1 MAKTRSPLVIIFIT
15 IFIDLV
21 GFGIVIPVLPLYA
34 ERYGASEATVGL
46 LLAIYSAMQ
55 FVFAPI
61 LGKLSDRVGRR
72 PVLLVSLIG
81 TSIGFLLMGFAPSMP
96 VGFAL
101 FGLAPT
107 LVWLFVARIIDGIS
121 GGNISTA
128 QAYIADVTPPD
139 ERSKGM
145 GLIGAAFGLGF
156 IFGPAIG
163 GALSHIS
170 PEAPFFFAAAMAA
183 ANATALY
190 FLLPESLSAEHRS
203 QARRGGILEV
213 LKQSG
218 SWQLGAVMATYFFS
232 TVAFAMMTATFA
244 LFAAHRFKFNEA
256 KTGYLFAYV
265 GVIGAVIQ
273 GGLLGR
279 LVRKFGD
286 KPLAVT
292 GTAIF
297 AASVFCFPLSRTV
310 TALIIASTGFAI
322 GNSLMTP
329 TLNAL
334 ASKSVS
340 AAWQGRVLGVLASV
354 ASLARII
361 GPVLGGSLLSS
372 ESAESAHYGRTPYW
386 TSAAIMLVAFLLAL
400 MVRSNE
406 MYANAK
412 APAIEVERR
421 GEV

>member
-1 MAKTRSPLVIIFIT
+1 MPKSRSPLVIIFIT

-34 ERYGASEATVGL
+34 ERYGASESTIGI
-46 LLAIYSAMQ
+46 LLASYSAMQ

-81 TSIGFLLMGFAPSMP
+81 TSVGFLLMGLAPQLP
-96 VGFAL
+96 VGFVL

-107 LVWLFVARIIDGIS
+107 LVWMFASRIIDGIS

-128 QAYIADVTPPD
+128 QAYIADVTPPE

-156 IFGPAIG
+156 VFGPMIG
-163 GALSHIS
+163 GLLSRIS
-170 PEAPFFFAAAMAA
+170 PGAPFFFAAAMAA

-190 FLLPESLSAEHRS
+190 FLLPESLSHENRKE
-203 QARRGGILEV
+203 ARRGGLRQVFEEA
-213 LKQSG
+213 G
-218 SWQLGAVMATYFFS
+218 SWQLGAVFGTYFFA
-232 TVAFAMMTATFA
+232 TVSFAMMTATFA
-244 LFAAHRFKFNEA
+244 LFAAHRFKFDA
-256 KTGYLFAYV
+256 WHTGFLFGYV

-279 LVRKFGD
+279 LVKLFGD

-297 AASVFCFPLSRTV
+297 AASVFCFPLTQ
-310 TALIIASTGFAI
+310 TIAMLILASTGVAI

-329 TLNAL
+329 TLNGL
-334 ASKSVS
+334 ASKSVTAS
-340 AAWQGRVLGVLASV
+340 RQGRVLGGMASV

-361 GPVLGGSLLSS
+361 GPVLGGWLLSRDPDFS
-372 ESAESAHYGRTPYW
+372 SLYGRTPYW
-386 TSAAIMLVAFLLAL
+386 VSSAIMLVALGLAL
-400 MVRSNE
+400 TVKS
-406 MYANAK
+406 K
-412 APAIEVERR
+412 AEASSEEPMEVQS
-421 GEV
+421 

>member
-1 MAKTRSPLVIIFIT
+1 MPKSRSPLVIIFIT

-34 ERYGASEATVGL
+34 ERYGASETTIGI
-46 LLAIYSAMQ
+46 LLATYSAMQ
-55 FVFAPI
+55 FIFAPI

-81 TSIGFLLMGFAPSMP
+81 TSIGFLIMGLAPRMP

-101 FGLAPT
+101 LGLAPT
-107 LVWLFVARIIDGIS
+107 LVWLFVARMIDGIS

-128 QAYIADVTPPD
+128 QAYIADVTPPE

-156 IFGPAIG
+156 VFGPMIG
-163 GALSHIS
+163 GAMSYIS
-170 PEAPFFFAAAMAA
+170 PAAPFFFASAMAA

-190 FLLPESLSAEHRS
+190 FLLPESLSYEHRS
-203 QARRGGILEV
+203 EARRGGIVQILE
-213 LKQSG
+213 QSG
-218 SWQLGAVMATYFFS
+218 SWQLVAVLCTYFLA

-244 LFAAHRFKFNEA
+244 LFAAHRFKFDA
-256 KTGYLFAYV
+256 WHTGFLFGYV

-279 LVRKFGD
+279 LVKKFGD
-286 KPLAVT
+286 KPLT
-292 GTAIF
+292 GIGTALF
-297 AASVFCFPLSRTV
+297 AVSVFGFTLSGTV
-310 TALIIASTGFAI
+310 VLLIIASTGIAI

-334 ASKSVS
+334 ASKSVNAS
-340 AAWQGRVLGVLASV
+340 LQGRVLGVMASV

-361 GPVLGGSLLSS
+361 GPVLGGLLLSRDPDFS
-372 ESAESAHYGRTPYW
+372 SHYGRTLYW
-386 TSAAIMLVAFLLAL
+386 VSSAIMLVALGVSLTIKSKSGATA
-400 MVRSNE
+400 E
-406 MYANAK
+406 
-412 APAIEVERR
+412 EVV
-421 GEV
+421 GIQG